1 MMSSQNSEINIDT
14 SLSFNPSFSDS
25 DKNIKPTIEN
35 NSNVI
40 SKISLSTRSKTF
52 LILRIF
58 MFAILCIFFPLET
71 ILYRKLEVI
80 ENKIILSKI
89 SSFFSDSLSN
99 NNLIYYFTLFSRE
112 VLGGKEAIIVYTGI
126 IYMLFHP
133 FIALKLVYI
142 TNIAYFIIVV
152 LQCLYQSR
160 RPFWTNANESIV
172 FCPTSYAFPSGT
184 YFLISFFFL
193 YTTISLRL
201 VEKKKSLGLC
211 KRVIIFFVYFVLIIF
226 SAFILVINKLCY
238 IYQIVFTFTLSLVMI
253 CLLIDLDTVIHNFIL
268 KSLKNVFKTRKYKM
282 KIFFYVLA
290 MSVISTII
298 YCYVPIDDL
307 NVIEDNLSQSL
318 GVNKCSFSD
327 IEQLGVKKTFTDISY
342 IFGIIG
348 AFWGASNTVE
358 NEVGVWWEA
367 SCLNLSLKI
376 FTTLLVNILYFYVSS
391 FISHPTFELNFL
403 LSSLKYWAHYYI
415 IMGILPVIFE
425 KMNMNGS
432 NNKPKEK
439 ITDKYKKQNSQLFSK
454 TIFSQKFNK
463 NDLKWL
469 NGDDNNKYN
478 PLLVEDDNASLHLQ
492 ISDKEDKKKEE
503 KGSIY
508 KKSVL
513 IGGLSKHRTSGNL
526 EFVND
531 KENEEEDSK
540 YEDNYFNGD
549 LSLSGEEEK

>member
-1 MMSSQNSEINIDT
+1 MMSSQNSENNIDT

-52 LILRIF
+52 LILRIL
-58 MFAILCIFFPLET
+58 MFSILCIFFPLET
-71 ILYRKLEVI
+71 ILYRKLEAI
-80 ENKIILSKI
+80 ENKYILSKI

-99 NNLIYYFTLFSRE
+99 NNLIYYFTFFSRE
-112 VLGGKEAIIVYTGI
+112 VLGGKEAIIVYIGI

-160 RPFWTNANESIV
+160 RPFWTNENDSIV

-184 YFLISFFFL
+184 YFLITFFL
-193 YTTISLRL
+193 LYMTISLRL
-201 VEKKKSLGLC
+201 VEKKKSLEIC
-211 KRVIIFFVYFVLIIF
+211 KRLTIFFIYFILIIF

-282 KIFFYVLA
+282 KIFFYVLG
-290 MSVISTII
+290 MSVISIII

-307 NVIEDNLSQSL
+307 NVIEDNLLQSL
-318 GVNKCSFSD
+318 KVNKCLFSD
-327 IEQLGVKKTFTDISY
+327 IEQLGVKKTFTDLSY

-403 LSSLKYWAHYYI
+403 LSSMKYWAHYYI

-425 KMNMNGS
+425 KMNMNES
-432 NNKPKEK
+432 NDKSKEK
-439 ITDKYKKQNSQLFSK
+439 IIDKYKNQNSQLFSK

-469 NGDDNNKYN
+469 NGDDTNKYN
-478 PLLVEDDNASLHLQ
+478 PLLVEDDTSSLHLQ
-492 ISDKEDKKKEE
+492 ISDKDKKEE

-531 KENEEEDSK
+531 NKENEEEDSK
-540 YEDNYFNGD
+540 FEDKYFNGD

>member
-1 MMSSQNSEINIDT
+1 MMSSQNSENNIDT

-52 LILRIF
+52 LILRIL
-58 MFAILCIFFPLET
+58 MFSILCIFFPLET
-71 ILYRKLEVI
+71 ILYRKLEAI
-80 ENKIILSKI
+80 ENKYILSKI

-99 NNLIYYFTLFSRE
+99 NNLFYYFTFFSRE
-112 VLGGKEAIIVYTGI
+112 VLGGKEAIIVYIGI

-160 RPFWTNANESIV
+160 RPFWTNANDSIV

-184 YFLISFFFL
+184 YFLITFFL
-193 YTTISLRL
+193 LYMTISLRF
-201 VEKKKSLGLC
+201 VEKKKSLELC
-211 KRVIIFFVYFVLIIF
+211 KRLTIFFVYFILIIF

-307 NVIEDNLSQSL
+307 NVIEDNLLQSL
-318 GVNKCSFSD
+318 KVNKCLFSD
-327 IEQLGVKKTFTDISY
+327 IEQLGVKKTFTELSY

-403 LSSLKYWAHYYI
+403 LSSMKYWAHYYI

-425 KMNMNGS
+425 KMNMNES
-432 NNKPKEK
+432 NNKSKEK
-439 ITDKYKKQNSQLFSK
+439 ITDKYKNQNSQLFSK

-469 NGDDNNKYN
+469 NGDDTNKYN
-478 PLLVEDDNASLHLQ
+478 PLLVEDDTSSLHLQ
-492 ISDKEDKKKEE
+492 ISDKDKKEE

-540 YEDNYFNGD
+540 FEDKYFNGD

>member
-1 MMSSQNSEINIDT
+1 MMSSQNSENNIDT

-52 LILRIF
+52 LILRIL
-58 MFAILCIFFPLET
+58 MFSILCIFFPLET
-71 ILYRKLEVI
+71 ILYRKLEAI
-80 ENKIILSKI
+80 ENKYILSKI

-99 NNLIYYFTLFSRE
+99 NNLIYYFTFFSRE
-112 VLGGKEAIIVYTGI
+112 VLGGKEAIIVYIGI

-160 RPFWTNANESIV
+160 RPFWTNANDSIV

-184 YFLISFFFL
+184 YFLITFFL
-193 YTTISLRL
+193 LYMTISLRL
-201 VEKKKSLGLC
+201 VEKKKSLELC
-211 KRVIIFFVYFVLIIF
+211 KRLTIFFIYFILIIF

-307 NVIEDNLSQSL
+307 NVIEDNLLQSL
-318 GVNKCSFSD
+318 KVNKCLFSD
-327 IEQLGVKKTFTDISY
+327 IEQLGVKKTFTDLSY

-403 LSSLKYWAHYYI
+403 LSSMKYWAHYYI

-432 NNKPKEK
+432 NNKSKEK
-439 ITDKYKKQNSQLFSK
+439 KIDKYKNQNSQLFSK

-469 NGDDNNKYN
+469 NGDDTNKYN
-478 PLLVEDDNASLHLQ
+478 PLLVEDDTSSLHLQ
-492 ISDKEDKKKEE
+492 ISDKDKKEE

-540 YEDNYFNGD
+540 FEDKYFNGD